1 MLAVEIEPRRIEVGA
16 VNEYLEV
23 IWGISVVRVS
33 LPEITY
39 GNVVKYARCHPTII
53 DDERGACSM

>member
-1 MLAVEIEPRRIEVGA
+1 M
-16 VNEYLEV
+16 NEYLEV
-23 IWGISVVRVS
+23 IWGISAVRVS

-39 GNVVKYARCHPTII
+39 GNVVKYAWCHPTII